1 MPYPPQ
7 GDGGVKETVDT
18 IETKVDTVDNEVGVI
33 DGIVD
38 TIDDNVDELLTLGSH
53 VHLIFPEATNLTITL
68 ESPDGAA
75 NTWSAWT
82 EIADSGATTLSSM
95 FGTPGHVE
103 EVFVETATAA
113 VIYMMEIS
121 FGAARTVVF
130 RKRFASSGAGAVQ
143 TIDQG
148 AAMTGAEIPAGE
160 TIYYRLMAAGTGD
173 DCTVNIHYMLHD

>member
-1 MPYPPQ
+1 MGYPPQ

-18 IETKVDTVDNEVGVI
+18 IETDVNTIDGKVDVI
-33 DGIVD
+33 DGKTD
-38 TIDDNVDELLTLGSH
+38 TLLDDVNELLVLSSH
-53 VHLIFPEATNLTITL
+53 IHLIFPTATNLTVTF

-82 EIADSGATTLSSM
+82 EIADNVATTLSSM
-95 FGTPGHVE
+95 FGTQGHIE

-113 VIYMMEIS
+113 VVYMMEVS
-121 FGAARTVVF
+121 FGAARSVIF

-148 AAMTGAEIPAGE
+148 GAMTGAEIPAGE
-160 TIYYRLMAAGTGD
+160 TIYYRLMAAGAGD